1 MRYEDCI
8 KYKIFKIYGND
19 CIKYKIFKIYG
30 NFKYMRY
37 LNINFI

>member
-1 MRYEDCI
+1 MRYEDS
-8 KYKIFKIYGND
+8 
-19 CIKYKIFKIYG
+19 IKYKIFKIYG

>member
-1 MRYEDCI
+1 MRYE
-8 KYKIFKIYGND
+8 D

-37 LNINFI
+37 LKYKFYIIDKF

>member
-8 KYKIFKIYGND
+8 KYKIFKIYE
-19 CIKYKIFKIYG
+19 

-37 LNINFI
+37 LNMNFI